1 MGKIRIEVW
10 EEIPLNM
17 HWYEMNIR
25 SNQKVMVRNSGGKT
39 YLVSYVNDELET
51 ALDKISFY
59 EAIPIERL
67 KQDIEGVGR

>member
-10 EEIPLNM
+10 EEIDYYTWAGCLRG
-17 HWYEMNIR
+17 EI
-25 SNQKVMVRNSGGKT
+25 RNSGGKT

-59 EAIPIERL
+59 EAIPVEQL
-67 KQDIEGVGR
+67 KKDIGGIGR